1 MAFTDTTSLATMLT
15 SLQLVDQ
22 ETLDECLLEV
32 RGKRSVD
39 DLIAA
44 LIRRNALTPYQ
55 SGRIKKGETDG
66 LRLGPYKLLYRNA
79 SGSFARVYRA
89 ASVEDG
95 RLIGI
100 KLLRQ
105 RWAHDPK
112 IVSLFRREGELGKR
126 LKHRNIVPIYDVV
139 SEGGKHYLTMEFVEG
154 GNFRDL
160 LKIRGKFSP
169 AEATR
174 YICDIAEGLQHALHQ
189 GVTHRDLKL
198 TNVLLSSQGVAKL
211 VDFGLAGN
219 EGAHIEFDEEVDRA
233 LEYAALEKGSN
244 APDNDP
250 RSDLYFLGAIYY
262 ELLTGRPPY
271 PPTRDR
277 HERKRFGRYRNI
289 RPPRSVDP
297 NIPAAVDDVVMR
309 LMQTNPSQRY
319 QKPSDVLDELRQ
331 LLPGLQSTDP
341 ATSAPGINGSAGYLE
356 DDALLA
362 DDTATSLMG
371 GDTSGEESGNFLRIE
386 AKSATPTILCVED
399 RPKHQDSLRNY
410 FSKHG
415 YRVLLLSDP
424 QRAILRLA
432 TSPPDALVLIGDVV
446 GPALPRIYASAINE
460 ARRHGTV
467 VIAVIGKRQIPGIEQ
482 LMDVPPGRILRQPVT
497 LRDVR
502 AAVIELRQRAAG
514 AG

>member
-1 MAFTDTTSLATMLT
+1 MAFTDATSLATMLT

-22 ETLDECLLEV
+22 QTLDECLQELG
-32 RGKRSVD
+32 RKRSVD

-44 LIRRNALTPYQ
+44 LIRRNALTAYQ

-95 RLIGI
+95 RIIGI

-105 RWAHDPK
+105 RWANDPRV
-112 IVSLFRREGELGKR
+112 VSLFRREGELGKR

-174 YICDIAEGLQHALHQ
+174 YLCDIAEGLHYALNQ
-189 GVTHRDLKL
+189 GVTHRDMKL
-198 TNVLLSSQGVAKL
+198 TNVLLSAQGVAKL

-219 EGAHIEFDEEVDRA
+219 EGAHIQFDEEVDRA

-271 PPTRDR
+271 QPTRDR
-277 HERKRFGRYRNI
+277 QERKRFNRYRNV
-289 RPPRSVDP
+289 RPPRAVDP
-297 NIPAAVDDVVMR
+297 NIPAAIDDVVMR
-309 LMQTNPSQRY
+309 LMQVDPNRRF
-319 QKPSDVLDELRQ
+319 QKPSEVLAELRQ
-331 LLPGLQSTDP
+331 LMPSLQSQDAGNST
-341 ATSAPGINGSAGYLE
+341 ASNGSTGYAE
-356 DDALLA
+356 DDALFA

-371 GDTSGEESGNFLRIE
+371 GDTSGEDSGNFSRRE
-386 AKSATPTILCVED
+386 TTSSTPTILCVED
-399 RPKHQDSLRNY
+399 RPKHQDSLRKY

-424 QRAILRLA
+424 QRAMLRLA
-432 TSPPDALVLIGDVV
+432 TSPPDALVIIGDVV
-446 GPALPRIYASAINE
+446 GPSLPRVYASAIAE
-460 ARRHGTV
+460 ARRHGT
-467 VIAVIGKRQIPGIEQ
+467 AVIVVMGKRKIPGADR
-482 LMDVPPGRILRQPVT
+482 LSDVPSGKVLYQPVT

-502 AAVIELRQRAAG
+502 HAVTELRQRAAG